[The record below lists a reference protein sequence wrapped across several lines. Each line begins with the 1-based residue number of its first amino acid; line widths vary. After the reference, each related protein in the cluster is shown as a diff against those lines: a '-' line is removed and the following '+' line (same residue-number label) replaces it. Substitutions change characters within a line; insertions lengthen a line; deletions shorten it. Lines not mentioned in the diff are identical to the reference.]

1 MAVVIASVHVADV
14 GVRRG
19 ATVVR
24 KAPKPGSIHGL
35 RHADVGFG
43 APLSKSVLPKP
54 TLSRVGLIAFWDD
67 DDAVDRFLAEHPLA
81 ATLSGGWHVRLE
93 PLRAFGAWPGLP
105 AGVSGARKVD
115 YDGPAVVL
123 TLGRF
128 RLTQAVRFFRTS
140 AKAEGGVVNAP
151 GLIWATGVGRPPFV
165 CTCSLWEN
173 ARSLTTYAYGNRE
186 PVHPNAIAVDQAKPF
201 HHQSAFIRFRPY
213 GARGGLEGKNPLVEH
228 ALL

>member
-1 MAVVIASVHVADV
+1 MVLVIASVHLADV

-19 ATVVR
+19 LAVLR

-35 RHADVGFG
+35 RHADVGF
-43 APLSKSVLPKP
+43 AAQLSRSVLPRP
-54 TLSRVGLIAFWDD
+54 TFSRVGLIAFWDD
-67 DDAVDRFLAEHPLA
+67 DDAVDRFLGEHPLA
-81 ATLSGGWHVRLE
+81 ATLSGGWRVRLD
-93 PLRAFGAWPGLP
+93 PLRAFGTWPGLP
-105 AGVSGARKVD
+105 ADVPDARKVE

-140 AKAEGGVVNAP
+140 AKAEGRVVNAP

-165 CTCSLWEN
+165 CTCSLWED

-186 PVHPNAIAVDQAKPF
+186 PAHPNAIAVDQVKPF

-213 GARGGLEGKNPLVEH
+213 GAQGGLEGKNPLMEH